1 MEDKRPIQISAR
13 QLSKRFPSQTRSGND
28 ISAYDD
34 LNFNVYSG
42 EFLCIL
48 GPSGCGKSTVLRT
61 IAALEQPTAGVLHIA
76 PAADGSAA
84 DVGMAFQERGIFPWM
99 TVAQNIHFL
108 LANNPRI
115 PKHDRDAIVA
125 HSIAKVGLTKFADH
139 YPHQI
144 SGGMKQRVSI
154 ARSFANDPDILLMDE
169 PFVFLDYQTRIS
181 LQELLLDIWQE
192 SQKTVVFVT
201 HDIEEAVILAD
212 RIIVMTAHPG
222 RIKSIIEVDFPRP
235 RHVNDI
241 RHTAQYIEH
250 VDRISGMISD
260 EINDFMAMDI
270 PGGGEA

>member
-1 MEDKRPIQISAR
+1 MEDNRPIQISAR
-13 QLSKRFPSQTRSGND
+13 HLSKRFPSQTRDGVD
-28 ISAYDD
+28 INAYDGLSFD
-34 LNFNVYSG
+34 VHSG

-61 IAALEQPTAGVLHIA
+61 IAALEQPTSGELRIA

-84 DVGMAFQERGIFPWM
+84 DVGMVFQERGIFPWM
-99 TVAQNIHFL
+99 TVAQNIRFL

-115 PKHDRDAIVA
+115 HKRDMDAIVE
-125 HSIAKVGLTKFADH
+125 HYIAKVGLTKFADH

-169 PFVFLDYQTRIS
+169 PFVFLDYQTRMS

-222 RIKSIIEVDFPRP
+222 RIKSVIDIDFPRP

-241 RHTAQYIEH
+241 RHTTHYIEH
-250 VDRISGMISD
+250 VDRISNMISD
-260 EINDFMAMDI
+260 EINEFMAMDI

>member
-1 MEDKRPIQISAR
+1 MEDNRQAQISAR
-13 QLSKRFPSQTRSGND
+13 HLSKTFPGHTRGGAD
-28 ISAYDD
+28 ITAYDD
-34 LNFNVYSG
+34 LNFHVNSG

-61 IAALEQPTAGVLHIA
+61 IAALEQPTAGELHIA
-76 PAADGSAA
+76 PAADGTAA
-84 DVGMAFQERGIFPWM
+84 DVGMVFQERGIFPWM
-99 TVAQNIHFL
+99 SVRQNIRFL

-115 PKHDRDAIVA
+115 QKDDMDAIVE
-125 HSIAKVGLTKFADH
+125 HYIAKVGLTKFANH

-154 ARSFANDPDILLMDE
+154 ARSFANNPDILLMDE
-169 PFVFLDYQTRIS
+169 PFVFLDYQTRMS

-222 RIKSIIEVDFPRP
+222 RIKRVIDIDFPRP
-235 RHVNDI
+235 RHVSDI

-250 VDRISGMISD
+250 VDAISTMISD
-260 EINDFMAMDI
+260 EINDFMAVDM
-270 PGGGEA
+270 PGNGEA